1 MMYASAK
8 PGVYSEK
15 REEEEYYAK
24 RGEEE
29 EYFWVRV
36 LGEYSSGRRQV
47 MRQQHG
53 QLNLRPRDQLPI
65 RLLLVYKDMY
75 LNGRRVSLHTAL
87 ANGLFLTLLF

>member
-36 LGEYSSGRRQV
+36 LGEYSSGRKQV